1 MTNLEYMEKYGEDPS
16 IPDWVIE
23 EEQSLIDKDERLENL
38 EKCIERIK
46 ELTSEE
52 VLDELE
58 LKEVMEEIK
67 ECVESL

>member
-1 MTNLEYMEKYGEDPS
+1 MTNLEYMEKYGEDPN

-23 EEQSLIDKDERLENL
+23 EEQYLIDKDERLDNL

-58 LKEVMEEIK
+58 LKKVMEEIK

>member
-16 IPDWVIE
+16 IPDWAIE
-23 EEQSLIDKDERLENL
+23 EEQYLIDKDERLDNL

-52 VLDELE
+52 VLDELK

>member
-23 EEQSLIDKDERLENL
+23 EEQSLIDKDERLDNL

>member
-16 IPDWVIE
+16 IPDWAIE
-23 EEQSLIDKDERLENL
+23 EEQYLIDKDERLENL

-52 VLDELE
+52 VLDELKLE
-58 LKEVMEEIK
+58 EVMEEIK

>member
-16 IPDWVIE
+16 IPDWAIE
-23 EEQSLIDKDERLENL
+23 EEQGLIDKDERLDNL

>member
-16 IPDWVIE
+16 IPDWAIE
-23 EEQSLIDKDERLENL
+23 EEQYLIDKNERLDNL

-52 VLDELE
+52 VLDELK

>member
-16 IPDWVIE
+16 IPDWAIE
-23 EEQSLIDKDERLENL
+23 EEQYLIDKNERLENL

-52 VLDELE
+52 VLDELK

>member
-16 IPDWVIE
+16 IPDWAIE
-23 EEQSLIDKDERLENL
+23 EEQYLIDKDERLENL

>member
-16 IPDWVIE
+16 IPDWAIE
-23 EEQSLIDKDERLENL
+23 EEQYLIDKDERLDNL